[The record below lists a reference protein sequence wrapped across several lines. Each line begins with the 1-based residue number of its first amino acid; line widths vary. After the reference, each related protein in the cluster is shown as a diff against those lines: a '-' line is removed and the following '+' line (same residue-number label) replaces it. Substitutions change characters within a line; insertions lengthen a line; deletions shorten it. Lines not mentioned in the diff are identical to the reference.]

1 MTNDNSS
8 GKPDQRATKTPKP
21 GRDAQRAN
29 KGALASMTPEPRR
42 GFDRVVSI
50 VLLVVGGFNVFSSL
64 GDFLNMPV
72 TLNKLLTALHAQMPE
87 FAQMTYTDTGLAQP
101 MGMILITAEG
111 LIFGLTVWATVRRLS
126 DRKLAF
132 WVPIVGWAV
141 TSILVFGG
149 QMICLFNDPLF
160 VQTFWAATK
169 ALDAG
174 TMAPS
179 PTVVPTTLVS

>member
-1 MTNDNSS
+1 VTNDNPSDAPNKRPAKS
-8 GKPDQRATKTPKP
+8 PKP

-42 GFDRVVSI
+42 GFDRVVAI
-50 VLLVVGGFNVFSSL
+50 ALLVVGLFSIFGSL
-64 GDFLNMPV
+64 SDYLSLPL
-72 TLNKLLTALHAQMPE
+72 TLNRLLAELHKQMPE
-87 FAQMTYTDTGLAQP
+87 FAQMTYTDKGLAQP
-101 MGMILITAEG
+101 MGMIMITVEG
-111 LIFGLTVWATVRRLS
+111 LIFGLTVWLTVRRIS

-141 TSILVFGG
+141 TSILVFAG
-149 QMICLFNDPLF
+149 QLVCLVNDPMF
-160 VQTFWAATK
+160 VHNFLAAAK